1 VFIEVSTA
9 SSIEYG
15 RGISAGNY
23 KQNTTF
29 TINPNFNM
37 IKNKPKEKNMAEFG
51 WGNVE
56 DLGKLITLYINYFIC
71 FNDKHINTYFE

>member
-1 VFIEVSTA
+1 
-9 SSIEYG
+9 
-15 RGISAGNY
+15 
-23 KQNTTF
+23 
-29 TINPNFNM
+29 M